1 MVMEKRTHW
10 LALILSST
18 LAAGCV
24 ERRFVIT
31 SDPPGAIVYNEH
43 GDPVGAT
50 PTDREFTYYGK
61 YKHTLVRDGCQT
73 VVAEERIKAPWY
85 ERFPLDFVSEV
96 LLPFHFRDV
105 RRLHYVLP
113 PREVRP
119 AEVILEQANQQRLR
133 GQAIGN
139 EQTTVCP
146 PQQ

>member
-1 MVMEKRTHW
+1 MMKRTSRC
-10 LALILSST
+10 LALA
-18 LAAGCV
+18 LASALLTGCV

-43 GDPVGAT
+43 GEPLGAT

-73 VVAEERIKAPWY
+73 VIAEEHVKAPWY
-85 ERFPLDFVSEV
+85 ERFPLDFFSEV
-96 LLPFHFRDV
+96 LLPFHLRDV

-119 AEVILEQANQQRLR
+119 AEVILEEANQQRLR
-133 GQAIGN
+133 GRSIG
-139 EQTTVCP
+139 EQPGGVPCP
-146 PQQ
+146 Q